1 MLNLRKNG
9 AKHIVAQNV
18 SEKRAHYESIPDIAQ
33 LVGVMPARLSVK
45 CLAV

>member
-18 SEKRAHYESIPDIAQ
+18 SQRAHYESIPDIAQ